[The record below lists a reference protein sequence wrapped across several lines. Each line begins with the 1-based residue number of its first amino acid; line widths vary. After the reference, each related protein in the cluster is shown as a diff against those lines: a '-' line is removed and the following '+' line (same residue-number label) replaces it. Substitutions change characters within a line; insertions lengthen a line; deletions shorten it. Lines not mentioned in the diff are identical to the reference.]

1 MTKNIII
8 IGAGDAGKMLA
19 KEILYSNKNS
29 KDSHIQSRK
38 ETAADYNILCFLDDD
53 DENKKELYS
62 IKVKGKINDIEKIA
76 KEYKAKNVNIDEII
90 IAIPTLKQKE
100 LEKILNSISYTGIKH
115 KIVPGIFEII
125 RGDFSLKDIRSLEPS
140 DLLGREEI
148 GFDEKEIY
156 DYYKEKTILVTGGGG
171 SIGSELVRQLM
182 TLPVQKVIA
191 LDNSENAIH
200 SLIMFINSYEN
211 KDKFKYIISNVR
223 DHIKVDKILKEYK
236 PDIIFHA
243 AAHKHLPFMEE
254 YPEEAIKNNI
264 LATENIATLSIKNNI
279 KNFIFISTDKAIRP
293 TSLMGASK
301 RICERMIISMS
312 HEQNNTIFKITRF
325 GNVLGSSGSVIP
337 VFERQIREGHAIT
350 VTHPEMVRFF
360 MSIREAARL
369 VIKACALDNGTIFA
383 LDMGKP
389 VKILDLAKNMIKMY
403 GLSED
408 DIPIIF
414 TGIREGEKLYEEIL
428 TEDETLVPS
437 QYKKLFIARDTV
449 KCLSPEE
456 RKIMIED
463 FDIASLEADKE
474 KIKELMRKYIEE
486 YKG

>member
-1 MTKNIII
+1 MIKNIVI
-8 IGAGDAGKMLA
+8 IGAGDAGRMLA
-19 KEILYSNKNS
+19 KEILSDKNK
-29 KDSHIQSRK
+29 
-38 ETAADYNILCFLDDD
+38 DYNILCFLDDD
-53 DENKKELYS
+53 ENKKEICS
-62 IKVKGKINDIEKIA
+62 IKVKGKIKDIEKIA
-76 KEYKAKNVNIDEII
+76 AEYKSKNINIDEII

-100 LEKILNSISYTGIKH
+100 LEEILNSVSYTGIKH

-125 RGDFSLKDIRSLEPS
+125 KGNFSLKDIRRLEPA

-156 DYYKEKTILVTGGGG
+156 NYYKNKTILVTGGGG
-171 SIGSELVRQLM
+171 SIGSELVRQLI
-182 TLPVQKVIA
+182 TLPVKKVIA

-200 SLIMFINSYEN
+200 SLIMSINLLEN

-223 DHIKVDKILKEYK
+223 DYIKTDKILKEYK
-236 PDIIFHA
+236 PNIIFHA
-243 AAHKHLPFMEE
+243 AAYKHLPFMEE

-264 LATENIATLSIKNNI
+264 LATENISALAIKNDI
-279 KNFIFISTDKAIRP
+279 KNFVFISTDKAVRP

-301 RICERMIISMS
+301 RICERMIMSFS
-312 HEQNNTIFKITRF
+312 HEQNSTIFKITRF

-337 VFERQIREGHAIT
+337 VFERQIKEGHAIT

-369 VIKACALDNGTIFA
+369 VIKACTLDSGIIFT

-389 VKILDLAKNMIKMY
+389 VKILDLAKNMLKVY
-403 GLSED
+403 GLNEN

-428 TEDETLVPS
+428 TDDETLIAS
-437 QYKKLFIARDTV
+437 QYKKLFIAKDTV
-449 KCLSPEE
+449 KCLTPEE
-456 RKIMIED
+456 RKIMIEA
-463 FDIASLEADKE
+463 FDLASLKSDKE
-474 KIKELMRKYIEE
+474 AIKNLMRKYIEE
-486 YKG
+486 YSG

>member
-1 MTKNIII
+1 MIKNIII
-8 IGAGDAGKMLA
+8 IGAGDAGKILA
-19 KEILYSNKNS
+19 KEILYSKKNK
-29 KDSHIQSRK
+29 
-38 ETAADYNILCFLDDD
+38 DYNILCFLDDD
-53 DENKKELYS
+53 ENKKEICS

-76 KEYKAKNVNIDEII
+76 KEYKSENINIDEII
-90 IAIPTLKQKE
+90 IAIPTLEQKE
-100 LEKILNSISYTGIKH
+100 LEKILNSISSTGIKH

-125 RGDFSLKDIRSLEPS
+125 RGNFSLKDIRRIEPS

-156 DYYKEKTILVTGGGG
+156 DYYKNKVVLVTGGGG
-171 SIGSELVRQLM
+171 SIGSELVRQLI
-182 TLPVQKVIA
+182 TLPIKKVLA
-191 LDNSENAIH
+191 LDNSESAIH
-200 SLIMFINSYEN
+200 SLIMSINLLEN

-223 DHIKVDKILKEYK
+223 DYIKIDKILKEYK

-243 AAHKHLPFMEE
+243 AAYKHLPFMEE

-279 KNFIFISTDKAIRP
+279 KNFVFISTDKAIRP

-301 RICERMIISMS
+301 RICERMIISFS

-337 VFERQIREGHAIT
+337 VFERQIKEGKAIT

-369 VIKACALDNGTIFA
+369 VIKACALNNGTIFT

-389 VKILDLAKNMIKMY
+389 VKILDLAKNMLKVY
-403 GLSED
+403 GLNEN
-408 DIPIIF
+408 DIPIVF
-414 TGIREGEKLYEEIL
+414 TGIREGEKLFEEIL
-428 TEDETLVPS
+428 TDDETLIPS
-437 QYKKLFIARDTV
+437 QYKKLFIAKDTV
-449 KCLSPEE
+449 KCLTPEE
-456 RKIMIED
+456 RKIMIEEFD
-463 FDIASLEADKE
+463 FASLDADKE

-486 YKG
+486 YSG

>member
-1 MTKNIII
+1 MIKNIVI
-8 IGAGDAGKMLA
+8 IGAGDAGRMLA
-19 KEILYSNKNS
+19 KEILSDKNK
-29 KDSHIQSRK
+29 
-38 ETAADYNILCFLDDD
+38 DYNILCFLDDD
-53 DENKKELYS
+53 ENKKEICS
-62 IKVKGKINDIEKIA
+62 IKVKGKIKDIEKIA
-76 KEYKAKNVNIDEII
+76 VEYKSKNINIDEII

-100 LEKILNSISYTGIKH
+100 LEEILNSVSYTGIKH

-125 RGDFSLKDIRSLEPS
+125 KGNFSLKDIRRLEPA

-156 DYYKEKTILVTGGGG
+156 DYYKNKTILVTGGGG
-171 SIGSELVRQLM
+171 SIGSELVRQLI
-182 TLPVQKVIA
+182 TLPVKKVIA

-200 SLIMFINSYEN
+200 SLIMSINLLEN

-223 DHIKVDKILKEYK
+223 DYIKTDKILKEYK
-236 PDIIFHA
+236 PNIIFHA
-243 AAHKHLPFMEE
+243 AAYKHLPFMEE

-264 LATENIATLSIKNNI
+264 LATENISALAIKNNI
-279 KNFIFISTDKAIRP
+279 KNFVFISTDKAVRP

-301 RICERMIISMS
+301 RICERMIMSFS
-312 HEQNNTIFKITRF
+312 HEQNSTIFKITRF

-337 VFERQIREGHAIT
+337 VFERQIKEGHAIT

-369 VIKACALDNGTIFA
+369 VIKACTLDSGIIFT

-389 VKILDLAKNMIKMY
+389 VKILDLAKNMLKVY
-403 GLSED
+403 GLNEN

-428 TEDETLVPS
+428 TDDETLIAS
-437 QYKKLFIARDTV
+437 QYKKLFIAKDTV
-449 KCLSPEE
+449 KCLTPEE
-456 RKIMIED
+456 RKIMIEA
-463 FDIASLEADKE
+463 FDLASLKSDKE
-474 KIKELMRKYIEE
+474 AIKNLMRKYIEE
-486 YKG
+486 YSG

>member
-1 MTKNIII
+1 MIKNIVI
-8 IGAGDAGKMLA
+8 IGAGDAGRMLA
-19 KEILYSNKNS
+19 KEILSDKNK
-29 KDSHIQSRK
+29 
-38 ETAADYNILCFLDDD
+38 DYNILCFLDDD
-53 DENKKELYS
+53 ENKKEICS
-62 IKVKGKINDIEKIA
+62 IKVKGKIKDIEKIA
-76 KEYKAKNVNIDEII
+76 VEYKSKNINIDEII

-100 LEKILNSISYTGIKH
+100 LEEILNSVSYTGIKH

-125 RGDFSLKDIRSLEPS
+125 KGNFSLKDIRRLEPA

-156 DYYKEKTILVTGGGG
+156 DYYKNKTILVTGGGG
-171 SIGSELVRQLM
+171 SIGSELVRQLI
-182 TLPVQKVIA
+182 TLPVKKVIA

-200 SLIMFINSYEN
+200 SLMMSINLLEN

-223 DHIKVDKILKEYK
+223 DYIKTDKILKEYK
-236 PDIIFHA
+236 PNIIFHA
-243 AAHKHLPFMEE
+243 AAYKHLPFMEE

-264 LATENIATLSIKNNI
+264 LATENISALAIKNNI
-279 KNFIFISTDKAIRP
+279 KNFVFISTDKAVRP

-301 RICERMIISMS
+301 RICERMIMSFS
-312 HEQNNTIFKITRF
+312 HEQNSTIFKITRF

-337 VFERQIREGHAIT
+337 VFERQIKEGHAIT

-369 VIKACALDNGTIFA
+369 VIKACTLDSGIIFT

-389 VKILDLAKNMIKMY
+389 VKILDLAKNMLKVY
-403 GLSED
+403 GLNEN

-428 TEDETLVPS
+428 TDDETLIAS
-437 QYKKLFIARDTV
+437 QYKKLFIAKDTV
-449 KCLSPEE
+449 KCLTPEE
-456 RKIMIED
+456 RKIMIEA
-463 FDIASLEADKE
+463 FDLASLKSDKE
-474 KIKELMRKYIEE
+474 AIKNLMRKYIEE
-486 YKG
+486 YSG

>member
-1 MTKNIII
+1 MIKNIVI
-8 IGAGDAGKMLA
+8 IGAGDAGRMLA
-19 KEILYSNKNS
+19 KEILSDKNK
-29 KDSHIQSRK
+29 
-38 ETAADYNILCFLDDD
+38 DYNILCFLDDD
-53 DENKKELYS
+53 ENKKEICS
-62 IKVKGKINDIEKIA
+62 IKVKGKIKDIEKIA
-76 KEYKAKNVNIDEII
+76 AEYKSKNINIDEII

-100 LEKILNSISYTGIKH
+100 LEEILNSVSYTGIKH

-125 RGDFSLKDIRSLEPS
+125 KGNFSLKDIRRLEPA

-156 DYYKEKTILVTGGGG
+156 DYYKNKTILVTGGGG
-171 SIGSELVRQLM
+171 SIGSELVRQLI
-182 TLPVQKVIA
+182 TLPVKKVIA

-200 SLIMFINSYEN
+200 SLIMSINLLEN

-223 DHIKVDKILKEYK
+223 DYIKTDKILKEYK
-236 PDIIFHA
+236 PNIIFHA
-243 AAHKHLPFMEE
+243 AAYKHLPFMEE

-264 LATENIATLSIKNNI
+264 LATENISALAIKNNI
-279 KNFIFISTDKAIRP
+279 KNFVFISTDKAVRP

-301 RICERMIISMS
+301 RICERMIMSFS
-312 HEQNNTIFKITRF
+312 HEQNSTIFKITRF

-337 VFERQIREGHAIT
+337 VFERQIKEGHAIT

-369 VIKACALDNGTIFA
+369 VIKACTLDSGIIFT

-389 VKILDLAKNMIKMY
+389 VKILDLAKNMLKVY
-403 GLSED
+403 GLNEN

-428 TEDETLVPS
+428 TDDETLIAS
-437 QYKKLFIARDTV
+437 QYKKLFIAKDTV
-449 KCLSPEE
+449 KCLTPEE
-456 RKIMIED
+456 RKIMIEA
-463 FDIASLEADKE
+463 FDLASLKSDKE
-474 KIKELMRKYIEE
+474 AIKNLMRKYIEE
-486 YKG
+486 YSG

>member
-1 MTKNIII
+1 MIKNIVI
-8 IGAGDAGKMLA
+8 IGAGDAGRMLA
-19 KEILYSNKNS
+19 KEILSDKNK
-29 KDSHIQSRK
+29 
-38 ETAADYNILCFLDDD
+38 DYNILCFLDDD
-53 DENKKELYS
+53 ENKKEICS
-62 IKVKGKINDIEKIA
+62 IKVKGKIKDIEKIA
-76 KEYKAKNVNIDEII
+76 AEYKSKNINIDEII

-100 LEKILNSISYTGIKH
+100 LEEILNSVSYTGIKH

-125 RGDFSLKDIRSLEPS
+125 KGNFSLKDIRRLEPA

-156 DYYKEKTILVTGGGG
+156 NYYKNKTILVTGGGG
-171 SIGSELVRQLM
+171 SIGSELVRQLI
-182 TLPVQKVIA
+182 TLPVKKVIA

-200 SLIMFINSYEN
+200 SLIMSINLLEN

-223 DHIKVDKILKEYK
+223 DYIKTDKILKEYK
-236 PDIIFHA
+236 PNIIFHA
-243 AAHKHLPFMEE
+243 AAYKHLPFMEE

-264 LATENIATLSIKNNI
+264 LATENISALAIKNDI
-279 KNFIFISTDKAIRP
+279 KNFVFISTDKAVRP

-301 RICERMIISMS
+301 RICERMIMSFS
-312 HEQNNTIFKITRF
+312 HEQNSTIFKITRF

-337 VFERQIREGHAIT
+337 VFERQIKEGHAIT

-369 VIKACALDNGTIFA
+369 VIKACTLDSGIIFT

-389 VKILDLAKNMIKMY
+389 VKILDLAKNMLKVY
-403 GLSED
+403 GLNEN

-428 TEDETLVPS
+428 TDDETLIAS
-437 QYKKLFIARDTV
+437 QYKKLFIAKDTV
-449 KCLSPEE
+449 KCLTPEE
-456 RKIMIED
+456 RKIMIEA
-463 FDIASLEADKE
+463 FDLVSLKSDKE
-474 KIKELMRKYIEE
+474 AIKNLMRKYIEE
-486 YKG
+486 YSG

>member
-1 MTKNIII
+1 MIKNIII

-19 KEILYSNKNS
+19 KEILSDKNK
-29 KDSHIQSRK
+29 
-38 ETAADYNILCFLDDD
+38 DYNILCFLDDD
-53 DENKKELYS
+53 ENKKEVRS
-62 IKVKGKINDIEKIA
+62 IKVKGKIKDIEKIA
-76 KEYKAKNVNIDEII
+76 NEYKSKNINIDEII
-90 IAIPTLKQKE
+90 IAIPTLQKEE
-100 LEKILNSISYTGIKH
+100 LEKILNSISCAGIKH

-125 RGDFSLKDIRSLEPS
+125 KGNFSLKDIRRLEPS

-156 DYYKEKTILVTGGGG
+156 DYYKNKTVLVTGGGG
-171 SIGSELVRQLM
+171 SIGSELVRQLI
-182 TLPVQKVIA
+182 TLPVKKVIA
-191 LDNSENAIH
+191 LEISENAIH
-200 SLIMFINSYEN
+200 SLIMSISSSED

-223 DHIKVDKILKEYK
+223 DYIKIDKILKEYK

-243 AAHKHLPFMEE
+243 AAYKHLPFMEE

-279 KNFIFISTDKAIRP
+279 KNFVFISTDKAVRP

-301 RICERMIISMS
+301 RICERMIMSFS
-312 HEQNNTIFKITRF
+312 HEQNSTIFKITRF

-337 VFERQIREGHAIT
+337 VFERQIKEGKAIT

-369 VIKACALDNGTIFA
+369 VIKACSLNNGIIFS

-389 VKILDLAKNMIKMY
+389 VKILDLAKNMLKVY
-403 GLSED
+403 GLNEN
-408 DIPIIF
+408 DIPIVF

-428 TEDETLVPS
+428 MDDETLIPS
-437 QYKKLFIARDTV
+437 QYKKLFIAKDTV
-449 KCLSPEE
+449 KYLSPEE
-456 RKIMIED
+456 RKIMIEEFD
-463 FDIASLEADKE
+463 FASLESNKE
-474 KIKELMRKYIEE
+474 TIKNLMRKYIEE
-486 YKG
+486 YSG

>member
-1 MTKNIII
+1 MIKNIVI
-8 IGAGDAGKMLA
+8 IGAGDAGVMLA
-19 KEILYSNKNS
+19 KEILSDKNK
-29 KDSHIQSRK
+29 
-38 ETAADYNILCFLDDD
+38 DYNILCFLDDD
-53 DENKKELYS
+53 ENKKEICS
-62 IKVKGKINDIEKIA
+62 IKVKGKIKDIEKIA
-76 KEYKAKNVNIDEII
+76 VEYKLQNINIDEII

-100 LEKILNSISYTGIKH
+100 LEKILNSISSTGIKH

-125 RGDFSLKDIRSLEPS
+125 RGNFSLKDIRRLEPS

-156 DYYKEKTILVTGGGG
+156 DYYKNKVVLVTGGGG
-171 SIGSELVRQLM
+171 SIGSELVRQLI
-182 TLPVQKVIA
+182 TLPVKKVIA

-200 SLIMFINSYEN
+200 SLIMSISLSEN

-223 DHIKVDKILKEYK
+223 DYIKTDKILKEYK
-236 PDIIFHA
+236 PNIIFHA
-243 AAHKHLPFMEE
+243 AAYKHLPFMEE

-264 LATENIATLSIKNNI
+264 LATENISALAIKNDI
-279 KNFIFISTDKAIRP
+279 KNFVFISTDKAVRP

-301 RICERMIISMS
+301 RICERMIISFA
-312 HEQNNTIFKITRF
+312 HEQNSTIFKITRF

-337 VFERQIREGHAIT
+337 VFERQIKEGHAIT

-369 VIKACALDNGTIFA
+369 VIKACTLDNGIIFT

-389 VKILDLAKNMIKMY
+389 VKILDLAKNMLKVY
-403 GLSED
+403 GLNEN

-428 TEDETLVPS
+428 TEDETLIAS
-437 QYKKLFIARDTV
+437 QYKKLFIAKDTV
-449 KCLSPEE
+449 KCLTPEE
-456 RKIMIED
+456 RKIMID
-463 FDIASLEADKE
+463 AFDLASLKSDKE
-474 KIKELMRKYIEE
+474 TIKNLMRKYIEE
-486 YKG
+486 YSG

>member
-1 MTKNIII
+1 MIKNIVI
-8 IGAGDAGKMLA
+8 IGAGDAGVMLA
-19 KEILYSNKNS
+19 KEILSDKNK
-29 KDSHIQSRK
+29 
-38 ETAADYNILCFLDDD
+38 DYNILCFLDDD
-53 DENKKELYS
+53 ENKKEICS
-62 IKVKGKINDIEKIA
+62 IKVKGKIKDIEKIA
-76 KEYKAKNVNIDEII
+76 VEYKLQNINIDEII

-100 LEKILNSISYTGIKH
+100 LEEILNSISSTGIKH

-125 RGDFSLKDIRSLEPS
+125 RGNFSLKDIRRLEPS

-156 DYYKEKTILVTGGGG
+156 DYYKNKVVLVTGGGG
-171 SIGSELVRQLM
+171 SIGSELVRQLI
-182 TLPVQKVIA
+182 TLPVKKVIA

-200 SLIMFINSYEN
+200 SLIMSISLSEN

-223 DHIKVDKILKEYK
+223 DYIKTDKILKEYK
-236 PDIIFHA
+236 PNIIFHA
-243 AAHKHLPFMEE
+243 AAYKHLPFMEE

-264 LATENIATLSIKNNI
+264 LATENISTLAIKNDI
-279 KNFIFISTDKAIRP
+279 KNFVFISTDKAVRP

-301 RICERMIISMS
+301 RICERMIISFA
-312 HEQNNTIFKITRF
+312 HEQNSTIFKITRF

-337 VFERQIREGHAIT
+337 VFERQIKEGHAIT

-369 VIKACALDNGTIFA
+369 VIKACTLDNGIIFT

-389 VKILDLAKNMIKMY
+389 VKILDLAKNMLKVY
-403 GLSED
+403 GLNEN

-428 TEDETLVPS
+428 TDDETLIAS
-437 QYKKLFIARDTV
+437 QYKKLFIAKDTV
-449 KCLSPEE
+449 KCLTPEE
-456 RKIMIED
+456 RKIMIEA
-463 FDIASLEADKE
+463 FDLASLKSDKE
-474 KIKELMRKYIEE
+474 TIKNLMRKYIEE
-486 YKG
+486 YSG